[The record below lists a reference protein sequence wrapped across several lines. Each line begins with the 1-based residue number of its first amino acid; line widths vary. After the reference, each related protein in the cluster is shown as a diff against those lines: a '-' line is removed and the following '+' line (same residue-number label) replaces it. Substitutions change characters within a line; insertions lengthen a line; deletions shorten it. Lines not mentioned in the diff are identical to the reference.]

1 MTTTTTIDEFV
12 SQINELADADRA
24 ELLRRLQEFSRPKT
38 IITAKRSNG
47 KKGYVH
53 PNTIWIKE
61 NKHKYPGNYVALK
74 DGKLIAYGR
83 TIKEADQAAKA
94 KGVNDPLLHYILPA
108 DYMPW
113 GGW

>member
-1 MTTTTTIDEFV
+1 MTTTTIDEFV
-12 SQINELADADRA
+12 SKINELPKADRA
-24 ELLRRLQEFSRPKT
+24 ELLRRLNEPPRSKT
-38 IITAKRSNG
+38 KFTAKNSNG

-61 NKHKYPGNYVALK
+61 NKHKYAGKYVALK
-74 DGKLIAYGR
+74 DGKLIALGR
-83 TIKEADQAAKA
+83 TIKEADQAARA

-108 DYMPW
+108 DYIPW